1 MNAQPNLL
9 AIMIWSG
16 VILTVI
22 DVYVLSRWQRTSRKL
37 GMSAWWRRIPWMLA
51 AGAALTFTYIA
62 VKRYNGGL
70 TTFDY
75 GLFIAMTIWA
85 LPKLPIAIILL
96 VRDVIKGF
104 VWSSRKVAS
113 LLSMLRTKRVEKG
126 HPKAVAKE
134 AAKYD
139 PQEYNGTRRAFLAK
153 AAWGTAAVPYALVGD
168 GVLRTL
174 YDFRV
179 HSVEITLPHLP
190 RGFDG
195 LRIAQLSDIHAGSF
209 PNDEPFREALYM
221 VKGLSPDVVLITGD
235 FVNARANEMS
245 VIGRDLQNLRAPLG
259 VFASLGNH
267 DHYNDP
273 REHAELIR
281 GIRGLGVDLLI
292 NEHRRLRVGSD
303 ELIIAGT
310 DNTGMRQKFARLEK
324 ALEGV
329 APGEP
334 TILMAHDPTF
344 WDAAIVGATDIDLTL
359 SGHTHGGQFGVNVMG
374 FEWSP
379 AQYVYKQWAGHYRTG
394 DQQLYIN
401 RGLGTVGPPIRVGIA
416 PEITLF
422 TLCSLDA
429 RANRVLPTPRVRI
442 L

>member
-1 MNAQPNLL
+1 ML
-9 AIMIWSG
+9 AI
-16 VILTVI
+16 
-22 DVYVLSRWQRTSRKL
+22 
-37 GMSAWWRRIPWMLA
+37 SAA
-51 AGAALTFTYIA
+51 ATFIYIA
-62 VKRYNGGL
+62 MKRYNGGL
-70 TTFDY
+70 STVDY
-75 GLFIAMTIWA
+75 VLILAMTIWA

-104 VWSSRKVAS
+104 VWISKKITALIAWIRSMRVAN
-113 LLSMLRTKRVEKG
+113 G

-134 AAKYD
+134 AAKHD
-139 PQEYNGTRRAFLAK
+139 PEEYNGSRRAFLAK
-153 AAWGTAAVPYALVGD
+153 AAWGTAIVPYALVGD

-179 HSVEITLPHLP
+179 HTVEIVLPHLP
-190 RGFDG
+190 RGLDG
-195 LRIAQLSDIHAGSF
+195 LRIVQLSDLHAGSF
-209 PNDEPFREALYM
+209 PNDGPFREAMLK

-235 FVNARANEMS
+235 FVNARSSEMN
-245 VIGRDLQNLRAPLG
+245 VIGRDLEKLNAPLG
-259 VFASLGNH
+259 VYASLGNH
-267 DHYNDP
+267 DHYNNPD
-273 REHAELIR
+273 EHAELIR
-281 GIRGLGVDLLI
+281 GIRGLGVDLMI

-310 DNTGMRQKFARLEK
+310 DNTGMKQKFARLDK
-324 ALEGV
+324 ALSGV

-401 RGLGTVGPPIRVGIA
+401 RGLGTVGPPIRIGIA

-422 TLCSLDA
+422 TLRALDA
-429 RANRVLPTPRVRI
+429 RASRVLPRPTERI